1 MKVKIL
7 DKNEIS
13 EHKKCYLCSVSL
25 YDFLKSLEDN
35 LDKLEKSKKNMD
47 YKYLENLTKILFLG
61 DCIPIITLV
70 ILNEQ
75 CNNCVDNNLTIDKF
89 EILDGLHIAL
99 ELNII
104 AKLSEWLITNFE
116 TNESIEENF
125 VNDNMRSLT
134 KEKRQEII
142 ECGVADFKQAKNIA
156 KQIIDTIGIKNV
168 EMYLKE
174 KSWWIELCYK

>member
-13 EHKKCYLCSVSL
+13 EHKRCYLCSVSL

-35 LDKLEKSKKNMD
+35 LGKLEKSKKNMD

-61 DCIPIITLV
+61 DCIPIITLA

-75 CNNCVDNNLTIDKF
+75 CNNYVDNNLTIDKF

-99 ELNII
+99 ELNVI
-104 AKLSEWLITNFE
+104 AKISEWLFVNFKTDE
-116 TNESIEENF
+116 NIEENF
-125 VNDNMRSLT
+125 INGNMRSLS

-142 ECGVADFKQAKNIA
+142 KCGVTDFKQAKNIA
-156 KQIIDTIGIKNV
+156 KQIIDTVGIKNV